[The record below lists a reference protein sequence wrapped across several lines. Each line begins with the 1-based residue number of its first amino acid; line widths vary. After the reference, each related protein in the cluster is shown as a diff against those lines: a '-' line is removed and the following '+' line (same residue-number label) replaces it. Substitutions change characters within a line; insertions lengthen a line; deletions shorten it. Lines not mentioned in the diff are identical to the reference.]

1 MSSETTPSDR
11 QAGSLAAAM
20 ASPGGAEAL
29 REWLRQRVAGLVAAS
44 PSAIKADER
53 FNRYGLTS
61 LLAASLIADLSRELS
76 RLIPPTLVWD
86 HPTIN
91 AVVRYLTEGPA
102 ASEAAPAAGP
112 RGLEAGEEIAIVG
125 LACRFPGG
133 ADARQ
138 YWQSLVAGKDSVIE
152 VPESRFS
159 LARHYHPDVSVPGKM
174 STRWSGL
181 LDDVRG
187 FDAAFF
193 GISPREAKEMDP
205 QQRLVM
211 ELAWEAFEDAGIT
224 PAELR
229 SSRTGVF
236 MGSMWSDYARLTEG
250 RPESI
255 TQYTATGTDISIAS
269 ARVNYF
275 FGLAG
280 PALTVNTACS
290 SSLVAIHLACQSLRS
305 GDSQLALAGGV
316 SLIVSPAST
325 ISMSKFGAM
334 APDGRSKA
342 FDARANGYVRGEG
355 AGVVVLKP
363 LSAALADGD
372 FLYCVI
378 KAAGINNDGYSNG
391 LTAPN
396 PEAQAAMLREA
407 YARAGVGHNDVH
419 YVETHG
425 TGTMLGDPIEAGALG
440 SVLGRGRPSDRPLKI
455 GSVKTNIGHLEA
467 AAGMAGL
474 IKTCLAMCHR
484 TLPPTLHF
492 QSPNPHVRFAEL
504 GLSVVDRLE
513 PWPGEGEPALAG
525 VSSFGFGG
533 TNCHLVLAEAPA
545 ASALL
550 LPLAAQAPEGL
561 REAALEAR
569 KRLAESRPLEV
580 CRQAAATLEAS
591 AVHRLAVVA
600 ASRQGLDEALSGYLE
615 GEERPDVIA
624 GTAQRR
630 RTLFFFGGQGGQWRG
645 MGRRLLEAEPA
656 FRRAVADCEAAFAGL
671 LDFSLEEVL
680 RAGGPE
686 GREETVEVAQP
697 LVFTMEVALARL
709 LGHYGI
715 EPDAVVGQS
724 LGEAAAAHVAG
735 LLSLEDAALVVRH
748 RSRLMMRTSG
758 QGGMAMVKVGE
769 AEMKRLLAELG
780 SDELSI
786 AGVLSPASTVVGGSV
801 PVLEAALAR
810 WAAEGV
816 ESRRVRVDIASH
828 THQMEPLCAELAAA
842 IAGIRPLIPAIAVE
856 HKTRARPKRSGYT
869 DCIPGG
875 ET

>member
-1 MSSETTPSDR
+1 
-11 QAGSLAAAM
+11 
-20 ASPGGAEAL
+20 
-29 REWLRQRVAGLVAAS
+29 
-44 PSAIKADER
+44 
-53 FNRYGLTS
+53 
-61 LLAASLIADLSRELS
+61 
-76 RLIPPTLVWD
+76 
-86 HPTIN
+86 
-91 AVVRYLTEGPA
+91 VVRYLTEGPA

-492 QSPNPHVRFAEL
+492 QSPNP
-504 GLSVVDRLE
+504 
-513 PWPGEGEPALAG
+513 
-525 VSSFGFGG
+525 
-533 TNCHLVLAEAPA
+533 
-545 ASALL
+545 
-550 LPLAAQAPEGL
+550 
-561 REAALEAR
+561 
-569 KRLAESRPLEV
+569 
-580 CRQAAATLEAS
+580 
-591 AVHRLAVVA
+591 
-600 ASRQGLDEALSGYLE
+600 
-615 GEERPDVIA
+615 
-624 GTAQRR
+624 
-630 RTLFFFGGQGGQWRG
+630 
-645 MGRRLLEAEPA
+645 
-656 FRRAVADCEAAFAGL
+656 
-671 LDFSLEEVL
+671 
-680 RAGGPE
+680 
-686 GREETVEVAQP
+686 
-697 LVFTMEVALARL
+697 
-709 LGHYGI
+709 
-715 EPDAVVGQS
+715 
-724 LGEAAAAHVAG
+724 
-735 LLSLEDAALVVRH
+735 
-748 RSRLMMRTSG
+748 
-758 QGGMAMVKVGE
+758 
-769 AEMKRLLAELG
+769 
-780 SDELSI
+780 
-786 AGVLSPASTVVGGSV
+786 
-801 PVLEAALAR
+801 
-810 WAAEGV
+810 
-816 ESRRVRVDIASH
+816 
-828 THQMEPLCAELAAA
+828 
-842 IAGIRPLIPAIAVE
+842 
-856 HKTRARPKRSGYT
+856 
-869 DCIPGG
+869 
-875 ET
+875 